1 MVAMLPGVLRTALLA
16 GSIAAVTLAGACA
29 TQAASAA
36 GTTIITVQVANRDG
50 SAPGPEAMKTVR
62 DSLTSRLTGAGLGQ
76 VAVSADGSTLLVSM
90 AGAHSVSELNLLLAP
105 GELRFRKVIDS
116 ASELRM
122 VAPDGPPGPVGAPV
136 AGPTPAQSAVLAKLG
151 AAATVAAGLSSP
163 SQLDPDMTQR
173 LEPFWTLTPAEVAAL
188 PVAMQFAVPQIT
200 CETLNSRPLG
210 AIDDK
215 TAQVVACDAAGLYK
229 YLLDRTAVVGDD
241 VADATAAS
249 GADGVGWKVE
259 LAFTASGAPKWTDL
273 TAEAFTNR
281 GGACRAT
288 SPNANG
294 GAGVCQVAIVADND
308 VVSAPA
314 IQAVIA
320 SNCEITGNYT
330 MQTAEAMAAQIRGGA
345 IPFRL
350 TVVSIVG
357 PSAGTSTHT

>member
-1 MVAMLPGVLRTALLA
+1 M
-16 GSIAAVTLAGACA
+16 S
-29 TQAASAA
+29 
-36 GTTIITVQVANRDG
+36 
-50 SAPGPEAMKTVR
+50 TVR
-62 DSLTSRLTGAGLGQ
+62 DSLTRRLTGAGLGH
-76 VAVSADGSTLLVSM
+76 VTVSADGSTLLVSM
-90 AGAHSVSELNLLLAP
+90 AGSHSASELNVLLAP
-105 GELRFRKVIDS
+105 GELRFRKVIDA

-122 VAPDGPPGPVGAPV
+122 VAPDGPPGPVGTPV
-136 AGPTPAQSAVLAKLG
+136 AGPTPQQSAVLAKLG
-151 AAATVAAGLSSP
+151 AAATVAGRVSSP
-163 SQLDPDMTQR
+163 AQLDPDMTQR
-173 LEPFWTLTPAEVAAL
+173 LEPFRTLTPAEVAAL

-200 CETLNSRPLG
+200 CQTLNSRPLG
-210 AIDDK
+210 VIDDK
-215 TAQVVACDAAGLYK
+215 AAHVVACDSAGLYK
-229 YLLDRTAVVGDD
+229 YLLDRTAVAGDD
-241 VADATAAS
+241 IADATATF
-249 GADGVGWKVE
+249 GADWKVE